1 MSLPL
6 EGLKVL
12 AFEQYGAGP
21 FGSQYLSDLG
31 AEVIKIEPAGTDGD
45 YLRALGPYFIDEERN
60 SASSIFFQALNRN
73 KKSITLNILSDEGKE
88 ILGKLVKESDAVCN
102 NLRGDVPEKLG
113 ITFDQLKQFNKKIV
127 AAHCS
132 AYGRE
137 GSRKNWP
144 GYDYLMQ
151 AEAGYFSLT
160 GEPSAPPARFGLS
173 IVDYMAGLTMAF
185 SLVSGVLSARS
196 SGIGRDID
204 VSLFDTAMFNQSY
217 VAAWALNSD
226 YQPERL
232 DRSAHPVLVP
242 CQLYKTADGWIYLM
256 CNKESFWPTLCDYI
270 DRKDLRID
278 KRFSN
283 FKLRQENR
291 DLITDILDK
300 ELSKKST
307 SEWLEIFAG
316 NVPAAPILD
325 IKSSLENEFVKERNN
340 IQKIITKNN
349 KKLSLLKTPIRFDT
363 ENHVDK
369 TAPELGEHNEEI
381 LNKLGYSNEDI
392 KLLKNKDIV

>member
-6 EGLKVL
+6 DGLKVL

-73 KKSITLNILSDEGKE
+73 KKSITLNILSEEGKK

-113 ITFDQLKQFNKKIV
+113 ITFDQLKKYNAKIV

-137 GSRKNWP
+137 GPRKNWP

-151 AEAGYFSLT
+151 AEAGDFSLT
-160 GEPSAPPARFGLS
+160 GEPNAPPARFGLS

-185 SLVSGVLSARS
+185 SLVSGVLSARET
-196 SGIGRDID
+196 GIGRDID

-226 YQPERL
+226 YEPERL

-242 CQLYKTADGWIYLM
+242 CQLYKTSDGWIYLM
-256 CNKESFWPTLCDYI
+256 CNKESFWPILCEYI
-270 DRKDLRID
+270 NRKDLGED
-278 KRFSN
+278 KRFLN

-291 DLITDILDK
+291 GLITEILDK
-300 ELSKKST
+300 ELSKKTT
-307 SEWLEIFAG
+307 SEWLKVFAG

-325 IKSSLENEFVKERNN
+325 VKSSLENKFVKERNN
-340 IQKIITKNN
+340 VQTLITKN
-349 KKLSLLKTPIRFDT
+349 KKSISLLKTPIRFDN

-369 TAPELGEHNEEI
+369 TAPELGENNEEI
-381 LNKLGYSNEDI
+381 FTKLGYSIEEI
-392 KLLKNKDIV
+392 KLLKNKEII